1 MVKNLVLNYLWET
14 AVWETDAGSRFEGET
29 MDVEV
34 YKDLITAI
42 QTLPEECQLIFFMK
56 LEGKSFREIAKE
68 LEITEENVISIQKD
82 GWELLHRKLSGFMS
96 LAVIKHFAV

>member
-68 LEITEENVISIQKD
+68 LEITEENVISIQKY
-82 GWELLHRKLSGFMS
+82 GWELLRRKLSGFMS